1 MLVAK
6 IAGFVVVVIAMFAV
20 IVEIFDRYNGFCKR
34 KFGCSAFHP
43 GAFLAVGLAGFT
55 FWEGV
60 LYYLDAVLKHKDMSD
75 AFALLGLGGAG
86 IALVWGICIKMTN
99 VLHGTLITLTMLTV
113 GTFLAPLTIMSLIG
127 LIFGVLGGAGQV
139 RYAGRRRFWED
150 W

>member
-6 IAGFVVVVIAMFAV
+6 IAGFIVVVIAIFAV
-20 IVEIFDRYNGFCKR
+20 IVEIFDKYNGYCKR
-34 KFGCSAFHP
+34 RFGGSPFYPA
-43 GAFLAVGLAGFT
+43 AFLGVGLAGFT

-86 IALVWGICIKMTN
+86 IALAWGICIKMTN

-113 GTFLAPLTIMSLIG
+113 GTFLAPLTIMSTIG
-127 LIFGVLGGAGQV
+127 LIFGVLAGVEQV
-139 RYAGRRRFWED
+139 RCAGRRRFWED

>member
-6 IAGFVVVVIAMFAV
+6 IAGFIVVAVAIFAV
-20 IVEIFDRYNGFCKR
+20 IVEIFDKYNGYCKR
-34 KFGCSAFHP
+34 KFGGSPFHP
-43 GAFLAVGLAGFT
+43 AVFLALGLAGFT

-86 IALVWGICIKMTN
+86 IALAWGICIRMTN

-127 LIFGVLGGAGQV
+127 LVFGSLGGAGQV
-139 RYAGRRRFWED
+139 RYVERRRFWED
-150 W
+150 R